1 MTIYIYIY
9 MWYPSQGPTFLKNS
23 LTCIYI
29 YIYTY
34 IMINIHIYYTNI
46 YTHIYIY
53 IYMLPP
59 PPRDLPFGCL
69 SSACFAHLGL
79 GGTISQL
86 GPGPNETRTQYL
98 SSGTGTKLGLD
109 DPPQILTKRN
119 FKYNFLCNVLYTY

>member
-1 MTIYIYIY
+1 MWGEKDGSGLSECFAKTRNGMGGSSFNSFVHAGPEAWKGREPIAPPSKKYIYIYIY
-9 MWYPSQGPTFLKNS
+9 LY
-23 LTCIYI
+23 IYI
-29 YIYTY
+29 YIYICY
-34 IMINIHIYYTNI
+34 
-46 YTHIYIY
+46 
-53 IYMLPP
+53 PP

-109 DPPQILTKRN
+109 DPPQILAK
-119 FKYNFLCNVLYTY
+119 K